1 MDLAM
6 ISDWL
11 RRDKG
16 RLVYVCGWTRQLLST
31 GPFGCT
37 FLRVGGLV
45 QLCLASATHLR
56 YTALAGNVCFILA
69 C

>member
-1 MDLAM
+1 MDLAR

-11 RRDKG
+11 KGDKG
-16 RLVYVCGWTRQLLST
+16 RLVYVCEWTHQLLSI
-31 GPFGCT
+31 GPLGCT

-45 QLCLASATHLR
+45 QLCLASATQLR
-56 YTALAGNVCFILA
+56 YTALARNVCFILA